1 MISVHPATANQ
12 RQWFIA
18 SRWQEYEGESRANLL
33 RLLAVGAFYIV
44 ELVHFYLFE
53 RANPELLQLHQQAT
67 FIAVAW
73 TMLALAVLF
82 CLRLKIFPD
91 ALKYVSTAA
100 DVALLTTLAAI
111 FSGPF
116 SALVLAY
123 FLILAMA
130 ALRFSLGL
138 VWFATV
144 ASMLGYWS
152 LVGLE
157 DRKASRWFDD
167 QHAVPPLTQM
177 LTLLT
182 LAMTGVVLGQV
193 IRQVKRMAIDYA
205 QRLAAAEKT
214 A

>member
-1 MISVHPATANQ
+1 
-12 RQWFIA
+12 
-18 SRWQEYEGESRANLL
+18 
-33 RLLAVGAFYIV
+33 
-44 ELVHFYLFE
+44 
-53 RANPELLQLHQQAT
+53 
-67 FIAVAW
+67 
-73 TMLALAVLF
+73 
-82 CLRLKIFPD
+82 
-91 ALKYVSTAA
+91 
-100 DVALLTTLAAI
+100 LAAI

-157 DRKASRWFDD
+157 DRKTSRWFDD